1 MSSDLRESI
10 RETRMRTLSRAVLSA
25 IERWEAESEKGN
37 TEGDSSTDN
46 YLVAIMLYESFD
58 LTVIAVWET
67 KEETKRKRQKQRR
80 MEYMNATKEDMRR
93 VEEQVFNY
101 ARTMKE
107 VS

>member
-1 MSSDLRESI
+1 MKRGIQKGIAALI
-10 RETRMRTLSRAVLSA
+10 TIAFMALVRTNADPQL
-25 IERWEAESEKGN
+25 WQ
-37 TEGDSSTDN
+37 TT
-46 YLVAIMLYESFD
+46 LVAIMLYESFD

-80 MEYMNATKEDMRR
+80 VEYMNATKEDMRR